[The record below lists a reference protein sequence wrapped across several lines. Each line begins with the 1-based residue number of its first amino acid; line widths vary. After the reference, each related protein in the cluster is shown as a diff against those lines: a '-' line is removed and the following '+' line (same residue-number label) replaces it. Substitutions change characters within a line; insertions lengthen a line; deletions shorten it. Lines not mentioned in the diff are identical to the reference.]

1 MFGKLKIY
9 FSLLLL
15 FLFICPTVIFAQ
27 TPPPP
32 KVYKAEVIKI
42 TAEGEQFV
50 EDGHANPYQTVVI
63 KFLDGDKTGQKMTI
77 DHGKMT
83 TIRDNQKVAV
93 GEKVVVVQIP
103 NPKADIYQIVDKYR
117 LDNLIPLIIFFFV
130 LILILSRLKGL
141 GSIIG
146 LIVSFI
152 VIMKFIVPQILAG
165 KDALFISIVGS
176 LIIMVTTI
184 YLAHGFYRRTH
195 IAIGSTFIS
204 LIITGFLAYFFVDLV
219 KLTGLGTDDAFSL
232 QYGPAANINFK
243 GLLLGGIIIGALGV
257 LDDITTS
264 LSATIE
270 EIKKANPSY
279 KFGQLIKSGF
289 NVGSE
294 HISSL
299 VNTLVLAY
307 AGTGLPLFLFIILN
321 PTNQPV
327 WAILNSELIVEEII
341 RTLAGSIGLILAV
354 PITTIF
360 AAWVVTRSK

>member
-1 MFGKLKIY
+1 MQKKIY
-9 FSLLLL
+9 AILGLLVLFFFFFSAKS
-15 FLFICPTVIFAQ
+15 FAQ

-32 KVYKAEVIKI
+32 KVYKAEVVNI

-50 EDGHANPYQTVVI
+50 DEQHKNPYQTVVI
-63 KFLDGDKTGQKMTI
+63 KFLDGDNKGQKMTI
-77 DHGKMT
+77 DHGKT
-83 TIRDNQKVAV
+83 ATIRDNQKVAI
-93 GEKVVVVQIP
+93 GEKVVVVKIP
-103 NPKADIYQIVDKYR
+103 NPKGDIYQIVDKYR
-117 LDNLIPLIIFFFV
+117 LDNLLPLIIFFFA

-141 GSIIG
+141 GSIVG
-146 LIVSFI
+146 LIVSFM
-152 VIMKFIVPQILAG
+152 VIMMFIVPQILAG
-165 KDALFISIVGS
+165 KDALFITITGS
-176 LIIMVTTI
+176 LIIMITTI

-195 IAIGSTFIS
+195 IAVGSTF
-204 LIITGFLAYFFVDLV
+204 LALTITGFLAYFFVDMV

-270 EIKKANPSY
+270 EIKKANPAY
-279 KFGQLIKSGF
+279 TFMQLVKSGF
-289 NVGSE
+289 SVGSE

-321 PTNQPV
+321 PTNQPM
-327 WAILNSELIVEEII
+327 WAILNSELIVEEIV

-360 AAWVVTRSK
+360 ASWIVTRSK